1 VAGIEESCGDLDAA
15 FATHET
21 ILEIARDLAEELGTP
36 GSKRDL
42 GISLAR
48 LGGIEESRGNFDA
61 ALVKYEEGLEID
73 REFAQAL
80 QTHESLRA
88 LSISLRHVARVEKA
102 RGDLDAALVRYVESL
117 EIARVVA
124 EQLGTLASLS
134 GLALCLEGVG
144 RIKEARGDLE
154 SALLDFEEGL
164 RITRQILQSMVN
176 RETRNH
182 WLWITHLTASCLLN
196 LRRSDEA
203 RVILAGALE
212 SANQLKLTYEDDSNV
227 LDTCAA
233 FHETYAKASAAL
245 GRADE
250 AQRRSERGA
259 AIRACIAALK
269 DGGRQ

>member
-1 VAGIEESCGDLDAA
+1 
-15 FATHET
+15 
-21 ILEIARDLAEELGTP
+21 
-36 GSKRDL
+36 
-42 GISLAR
+42 
-48 LGGIEESRGNFDA
+48 
-61 ALVKYEEGLEID
+61 
-73 REFAQAL
+73 
-80 QTHESLRA
+80 
-88 LSISLRHVARVEKA
+88 
-102 RGDLDAALVRYVESL
+102 VESL

-212 SANQLKLTYEDDSNV
+212 SANQLELTYEDDSNV